1 MSRYIDADE
10 LKNSLGEPPENW
22 TSSPEEIQAL
32 NDFYEF
38 QTLIDSAPSA
48 DVRENVRGEWLD
60 DHDPVNFG
68 EFRYKCS
75 KCGARTVEWAD
86 NFCYHCGADMRG
98 SNDGK

>member
-1 MSRYIDADE
+1 MARYIDADE

-48 DVRENVRGEWLD
+48 DVRENVRGEWIKQYFD
-60 DHDPVNFG
+60 
-68 EFRYKCS
+68 FRDNCQIYSCS
-75 KCGARTVEWAD
+75 KCGYQDIDT
-86 NFCYHCGADMRG
+86 NFCPNCGADMRG
-98 SNDGK
+98 EKDGEI